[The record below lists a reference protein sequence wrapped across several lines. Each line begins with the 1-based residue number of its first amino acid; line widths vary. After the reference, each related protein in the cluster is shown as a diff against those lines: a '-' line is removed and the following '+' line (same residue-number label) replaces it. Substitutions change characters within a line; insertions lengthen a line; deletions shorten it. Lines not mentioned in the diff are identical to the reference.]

1 MEVNCMNNKPKRGNL
16 LFFLALII
24 IVDIIFILLSRMN

>member
-1 MEVNCMNNKPKRGNL
+1 MNNKPKRGNL

>member
-1 MEVNCMNNKPKRGNL
+1 MDNKLKRGNL

-24 IVDIIFILLSRMN
+24 IVDTIFILYSHFN

>member
-1 MEVNCMNNKPKRGNL
+1 MNNQPKRGNL

-24 IVDIIFILLSRMN
+24 IVDVIFILLSRMN

>member
-1 MEVNCMNNKPKRGNL
+1 MDNKPKRGNL

-24 IVDIIFILLSRMN
+24 IVDMLFILYSKLN

>member
-1 MEVNCMNNKPKRGNL
+1 MNNKPKRGNL

-24 IVDIIFILLSRMN
+24 IVDIIFILLSRVN

>member
-1 MEVNCMNNKPKRGNL
+1 MNNKPKRGNL

-24 IVDIIFILLSRMN
+24 IVDIIFILLSQMN

>member
-1 MEVNCMNNKPKRGNL
+1 MNNKPKRGNL

-24 IVDIIFILLSRMN
+24 IVEMIFILLSRMN